1 MSKNG
6 NSNLNRNNN
15 RANNTNSNTSRIQ
28 SASSD
33 DVFSNTL
40 ESNKNDPE
48 YKMVQS
54 KNKRTLS
61 TDDSSSKINKK
72 NYNKP
77 IFASTNRY
85 TILNNERDE
94 TNNNINNTETNQTNS
109 DTNQTE
115 HNATMDTDQI
125 KTKPPP
131 PIFVRGLLDFAA
143 FRTILIDLVGANNF
157 FVKSTSKNLKIQS
170 INSDTYRS
178 IIKYLKESKAEY
190 HTFQAQ
196 EDKSFRIV
204 VRNLHPSTPTVD
216 IGIAIQEIGYTVR
229 NVTNVLHKTTKN
241 NLPIFFVDL
250 EPAEINNDIFHLNS
264 LLNTKIKI
272 EEPYKRRNIIQCIN
286 CQEYGHSKTY
296 CAYPSRCV
304 RCNSNHPTSAC
315 TKTSD
320 QPPVCVLCGGDH
332 TANYR
337 GCQVHKNLQKL
348 HHGRSIPNNK
358 FNKKSNINYNNIVKG
373 EGVISDT
380 AHISPPDLTDFSSFP
395 HLNQNAPRLKSQN
408 NTENSHESIA
418 NQLSSFI
425 SEFKQIINPLISL
438 LTTVIDKLLK

>member
-1 MSKNG
+1 
-6 NSNLNRNNN
+6 
-15 RANNTNSNTSRIQ
+15 
-28 SASSD
+28 
-33 DVFSNTL
+33 
-40 ESNKNDPE
+40 
-48 YKMVQS
+48 MVHS

-61 TDDSSSKINKK
+61 TDNSSSNLNKK
-72 NYNKP
+72 NIKP

-85 TILNNERDE
+85 AILNNE
-94 TNNNINNTETNQTNS
+94 NNENNNTELNQTKSDANQVNS
-109 DTNQTE
+109 
-115 HNATMDTDQI
+115 NASMDMDKI
-125 KTKPPP
+125 KIKPPP

-143 FRTILIDLVGANNF
+143 FRTVLINLVGTNNF

-170 INSDTYRS
+170 SNSDTYRS

-229 NVTNVLHKTTKN
+229 NVTNVLHKTTKSK
-241 NLPIFFVDL
+241 LPIFFVDL
-250 EPAEINNDIFHLNS
+250 EPAVINQDIFHLNS

-272 EEPYKRRNIIQCIN
+272 EEPYKRREIIQCIN

-304 RCNSNHPTSAC
+304 RCNSNHSTSAC
-315 TKTSD
+315 NKTSD

-348 HHGRSIPNNK
+348 HHGKSIQ
-358 FNKKSNINYNNIVKG
+358 SIN
-373 EGVISDT
+373 
-380 AHISPPDLTDFSSFP
+380 
-395 HLNQNAPRLKSQN
+395 Q
-408 NTENSHESIA
+408 SI
-418 NQLSSFI
+418 Q
-425 SEFKQIINPLISL
+425 FKQQIQQ
-438 LTTVIDKLLK
+438 KK

>member
-6 NSNLNRNNN
+6 NANLNRNNN
-15 RANNTNSNTSRIQ
+15 RSNNTNSNTSRIQ

-33 DVFSNTL
+33 DVFSNT
-40 ESNKNDPE
+40 NKNNINIPE
-48 YKMVQS
+48 YKIVHS

-61 TDDSSSKINKK
+61 TDNSSSNSNKK
-72 NYNKP
+72 NIKP

-85 TILNNERDE
+85 AILDNE
-94 TNNNINNTETNQTNS
+94 NNNTESNQTKSDANQINS
-109 DTNQTE
+109 
-115 HNATMDTDQI
+115 NANMVIDEI
-125 KTKPPP
+125 KIKPPP

-143 FRTILIDLVGANNF
+143 FRTVLINLVGINNF

-170 INSDTYRS
+170 SNSDTYRS

-229 NVTNVLHKTTKN
+229 SVTNVLHKTTKSK
-241 NLPIFFVDL
+241 LPIFFVDL
-250 EPAEINNDIFHLNS
+250 EPAEINQDIFHLNS

-272 EEPYKRRNIIQCIN
+272 EEPYKRREIIQCIN

-304 RCNSNHPTSAC
+304 RCNSNHSTSAC
-315 TKTSD
+315 NKTSD

-348 HHGRSIPNNK
+348 HHSKSNSNNK
-358 FNKKSNINYNNIVKG
+358 FNKKSNINYSNIVKG
-373 EGVISDT
+373 EGSKSDS
-380 AHISPPDLTDFSSFP
+380 AHTSPPDLTDTSSFP
-395 HLNQNAPRLKSQN
+395 HLSQKPPQIKSQN
-408 NTENSHESIA
+408 NTSQNNNENSHESIA
-418 NQLSSFI
+418 IQLSSFI
-425 SEFKQIINPLISL
+425 SEFKLIINPLISL